1 METFAPKGKI
11 FGPILPQFI
20 LEKRITLGAKV
31 MYALL
36 CNYASE
42 KDHCWPSHATLASR
56 LSCSISSVK
65 NYLAEL
71 VRENLIAIRKE
82 HYRSSVYYLI
92 CPEHNNNADES
103 NSKRSE
109 RIFACNKSS
118 SGYINNFNKQKQ
130 EKNTPLPP
138 KSTERTPQHTALSAP
153 SAGCGISSEQDFE
166 NVWNLYP
173 RKEAKGFA
181 RLAWFRLARCGQ
193 LPPVSELH
201 AALQHCMAQE
211 SWHREQGRFIPQLG
225 NWLRGQRWLDAL
237 SSGSPSGRRPDP
249 GVQKAMQEREEQE
262 KRILERQKAE
272 KERLRPLFRAFAEK
286 FDAPF
291 NEAMAFG
298 IWLHLHS
305 IHSAPAAEDVPADNT
320 RSMVAFL
327 LEYRRKVQERRYTSP
342 SSKADTPIS
351 YFHRPELLFGR
362 NSESPAI
369 PTYA

>member
-1 METFAPKGKI
+1 
-11 FGPILPQFI
+11 
-20 LEKRITLGAKV
+20 
-31 MYALL
+31 
-36 CNYASE
+36 
-42 KDHCWPSHATLASR
+42 
-56 LSCSISSVK
+56 
-65 NYLAEL
+65 
-71 VRENLIAIRKE
+71 
-82 HYRSSVYYLI
+82 
-92 CPEHNNNADES
+92 
-103 NSKRSE
+103 
-109 RIFACNKSS
+109 
-118 SGYINNFNKQKQ
+118 
-130 EKNTPLPP
+130 
-138 KSTERTPQHTALSAP
+138 
-153 SAGCGISSEQDFE
+153 
-166 NVWNLYP
+166 
-173 RKEAKGFA
+173 
-181 RLAWFRLARCGQ
+181 
-193 LPPVSELH
+193 
-201 AALQHCMAQE
+201 MAQE

-262 KRILERQKAE
+262 KRIQERQKAE

-305 IHSAPAAEDVPADNT
+305 IHSAPTAEDVPADNT